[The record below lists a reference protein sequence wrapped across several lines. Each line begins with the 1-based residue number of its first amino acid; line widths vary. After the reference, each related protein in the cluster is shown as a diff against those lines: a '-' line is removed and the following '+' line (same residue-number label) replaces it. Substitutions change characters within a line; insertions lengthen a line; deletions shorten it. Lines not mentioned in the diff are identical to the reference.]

1 MGSFSNN
8 CAQKGG
14 ECLCKPNVI
23 GRKCNKC
30 KQTTWGFSSKGCQ
43 CIVYIFCL
51 IGYMFTNII
60 I

>member
-51 IGYMFTNII
+51 YG
-60 I
+60 